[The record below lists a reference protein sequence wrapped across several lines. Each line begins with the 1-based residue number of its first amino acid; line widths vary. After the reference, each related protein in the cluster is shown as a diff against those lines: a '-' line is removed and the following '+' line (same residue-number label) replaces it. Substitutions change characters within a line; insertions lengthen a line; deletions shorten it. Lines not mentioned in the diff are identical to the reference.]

1 MTAQKRIT
9 YFDIAKGLM
18 ILGLLV
24 SHFSIVKTHLGMKN
38 DFRYLDMFISLYSGF
53 FMQCFF
59 FITGYC
65 SSFTIDAKRF
75 FTKLFKQLLLPLCF
89 FDILN
94 QVLYS
99 LGVKYA
105 CDVFSTPIYLTSM
118 WFVRALILAK
128 IIVWVIQKVSKS
140 DYVLLIVT
148 FALLVVGG
156 ALNELHLFTKETEFF
171 CYCHGLLASF
181 FVALGFFFKR
191 HQGLYNIFLKYGW
204 IVYLLVLLVRY
215 VSKTTI
221 FQSFDANIGFELYGI
236 VPMLILTI
244 SGLFACLML
253 SKQIVSNPLLE
264 FYGKNSLIVYCVH
277 IIPLYYITRFA
288 YDDLHV
294 SAWHFT
300 GSYYLLFLIVFTL
313 TSLAMALFIILF
325 TKTPLR
331 KCIGK

>member
-1 MTAQKRIT
+1 M
-9 YFDIAKGLM
+9 
-18 ILGLLV
+18 
-24 SHFSIVKTHLGMKN
+24 
-38 DFRYLDMFISLYSGF
+38 
-53 FMQCFF
+53 
-59 FITGYC
+59 
-65 SSFTIDAKRF
+65 
-75 FTKLFKQLLLPLCF
+75 
-89 FDILN
+89 
-94 QVLYS
+94 
-99 LGVKYA
+99 
-105 CDVFSTPIYLTSM
+105 
-118 WFVRALILAK
+118 
-128 IIVWVIQKVSKS
+128 
-140 DYVLLIVT
+140 
-148 FALLVVGG
+148 
-156 ALNELHLFTKETEFF
+156 NELHLFTKETEFF

-204 IVYLLVLLVRY
+204 VVYLLVLLVRY

-277 IIPLYYITRFA
+277 IIPLYYITRFV

-294 SAWHFT
+294 VAWHFI